1 MSSNLHP
8 QWTEDNEKEHLH
20 GHLALNNGRLHRQQL
35 QYSSI
40 FFIVHLYEKVNER
53 HWIQSTNTHGFKQ
66 FLSYIL
72 QETKLST
79 ATVHV
84 AKSGVPIDLILI
96 KSLQLQYRRGR
107 GLTTNRLIIY
117 INNLIIFLLF
127 RFTLII
133 NEDKSSGDTTLT
145 YKRGGGHFFVTYM

>member
-1 MSSNLHP
+1 MLHVFIKLLIFYDEIEYLTP
-8 QWTEDNEKEHLH
+8 IVWTEDNEKEHLH
-20 GHLALNNGRLHRQQL
+20 GHVALNNGRLHKQQL

-40 FFIVHLYEKVNER
+40 FFIVHLYEKINER

-84 AKSGVPIDLILI
+84 ATSGVPIDLNLI
-96 KSLQLQYRRGR
+96 KSLHLQY
-107 GLTTNRLIIY
+107 
-117 INNLIIFLLF
+117 
-127 RFTLII
+127 
-133 NEDKSSGDTTLT
+133 SS
-145 YKRGGGHFFVTYM
+145 